1 MNFML
6 ENVVNGKDRMLMGM
20 EMVDV
25 IMKIENQKQINDE
38 LVNIV

>member
-1 MNFML
+1 MNYML

-25 IMKIENQKQINDE
+25 IMKIEN
-38 LVNIV
+38 

>member
-6 ENVVNGKDRMLMGM
+6 ENVVNGKDRVLMGM

-25 IMKIENQKQINDE
+25 IMKIEN
-38 LVNIV
+38 

>member
-25 IMKIENQKQINDE
+25 IMKVEN
-38 LVNIV
+38 

>member
-6 ENVVNGKDRMLMGM
+6 ENVVNGKDGMLMGM

-25 IMKIENQKQINDE
+25 IMKIEN
-38 LVNIV
+38 

>member
-25 IMKIENQKQINDE
+25 IMKIEN
-38 LVNIV
+38 

>member
-25 IMKIENQKQINDE
+25 IIKIEN
-38 LVNIV
+38 

>member
-38 LVNIV
+38 FVNIV